1 MNETST
7 GSPAQVTLHICTT
20 CRKLRGPGRDL
31 RVPIDTVA
39 ELEAEARHQAE
50 HAGVTLA
57 CERTPCL
64 SGCQTGLTVMIETP
78 EGMVRLQKLA
88 RAADAGQAVV
98 HATDLVDGVAVENVQ
113 VLSRVKWSEWDAEEG

>member
-1 MNETST
+1 VTQTPPE
-7 GSPAQVTLHICTT
+7 VTLHICTT

-39 ELEAEARHQAE
+39 ELEGAAQKRAQS
-50 HAGVTLA
+50 AGVKLA
-57 CERTPCL
+57 CERTGCL

-88 RAADAGQAVV
+88 RAEEAAQAVA
-98 HATDLVDGVAVENVQ
+98 HAQDLVDGTPVDGLI
-113 VLSRVKWSEWDAEEG
+113 VLSRVKWSEWDADGA